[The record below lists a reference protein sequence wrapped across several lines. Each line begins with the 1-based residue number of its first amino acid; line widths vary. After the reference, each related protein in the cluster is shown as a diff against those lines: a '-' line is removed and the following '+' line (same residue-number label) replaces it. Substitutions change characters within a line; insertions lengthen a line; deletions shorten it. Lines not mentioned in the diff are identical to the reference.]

1 MSDDTPRHT
10 IVSFHAHP
18 DDEALLTA
26 GTLARA
32 AAAGHRVV
40 LVMATDGAVGLAADH
55 FLGGGLGNRRRD
67 ELAAS
72 AAAIGAAR
80 VEFLGYAD
88 SGSSGESNSVGAFSR
103 ADVENAACDLALILR
118 EESANVLTIYDA
130 AGGYGHPDHVQVH
143 RVGRLAALLADT
155 PVVLE
160 ATVDRRALLR
170 GVRLLRSLSR
180 LVPLP
185 PLPDLSSAYTDHDAL
200 THCVDVRG
208 FLDAKRAAMQ
218 AHASQASSNEGART
232 LALLLRLPRPIAR
245 LALGREW
252 FRELGRAPAA
262 PLLDDIFATLGS
274 TGA

>member
-1 MSDDTPRHT
+1 MSDDGQRHT

-32 AAAGHRVV
+32 AASGHRVV
-40 LVMATDGAVGLAADH
+40 LVMATDGAVGLAADR
-55 FLGGGLGNRRRD
+55 FLDGLGKCRRE

-80 VEFLGYAD
+80 VEFLDYAD
-88 SGSSGESNSVGAFSR
+88 SGSDGESTSDRAFSR
-103 ADVENAACDLALILR
+103 ADVESAAGDLARILR
-118 EESANVLTIYDA
+118 EEAADVLTIYDA

-143 RVGRLAALLADT
+143 RVGRLAAVLADT

-170 GVRLLRSLSR
+170 GVLLLRSLSR
-180 LVPLP
+180 FVRLP
-185 PLPDLSSAYTDHDAL
+185 HLPDLNSAYTDHDAL

-208 FLDAKRAAMQ
+208 FLDAKRTAMR
-218 AHASQASSNEGART
+218 AHTSQASSNEGART
-232 LALLLRLPRPIAR
+232 LDLLLRLPRPVAR
-245 LALGREW
+245 VVLGREW
-252 FRELGRAPAA
+252 FREVGLVPAG

-274 TGA
+274 TSG